1 MKKIFTLLFTV
12 MATVSAMAGVSF
24 KVTNPMT
31 VTDNT
36 QTEIVVLN
44 QTVELFQNEDETWS
58 LKFCDFVSCD
68 YDLGDITFDGIAVAG
83 PVYYVYY
90 LQCNEA
96 KGTVTNKTSQY
107 YGKTLVLQMTGQL
120 SEKGYGS
127 QTLDFEIFCEEDD
140 ECYFK
145 GTFSPEAG
153 TKDEIIV
160 PAYYKG
166 TSATAS
172 VTGESNLGFI
182 NEDDGSV
189 TFAIDGLKNV
199 KTGEE
204 YTTISLPGLEMGMG
218 EEDGVYTLKAE
229 NATATDE
236 NDSPITV
243 KSLNLTLVS
252 NAGPDVETAD
262 DDMGI
267 GGDDDMGV
275 GGDGDDMGV
284 GGDDDMGVGGDEMSE
299 WSVSGTFVI
308 VDPTTSE
315 EFTYEISTDE
325 SITTS
330 VNAVKSGSNGAAE
343 YFSLNGA
350 KLNDAM
356 KGINIVRKDGKT
368 MKFVVK

>member
-1 MKKIFTLLFTV
+1 MKKIFTLLFAV

-36 QTEIVVLN
+36 QTEVVVLE

-58 LKFCDFVSCD
+58 LKFYDFQSCN

-96 KGTVTNKTSQY
+96 TGVVTNKTSQF

-127 QTLDFEIFCEEDD
+127 QSLTFEIFCEEDED
-140 ECYFK
+140 CYFQ
-145 GTFSPEAG
+145 GSFSPDEG
-153 TKDEIIV
+153 TVDGIVV
-160 PAYYKG
+160 PAYYNA
-166 TSATAS
+166 TSKS
-172 VTGESNLGFI
+172 GSSLTGEGNLGVI
-182 NEDDGSV
+182 NEEDGSV
-189 TFAIDGLKNV
+189 TFSMDGLKNV
-199 KTGEE
+199 NSGEE
-204 YTTISLPGLEMGMG
+204 YSTISLPGLEMGMG

-229 NATATDE
+229 NATAVDE

-243 KSLNLTLVS
+243 KSLELTLVS
-252 NAGPDVETAD
+252 NAGPDVQTA
-262 DDMGI
+262 
-267 GGDDDMGV
+267 DDDMGV
-275 GGDGDDMGV
+275 GGDDDMGY

-299 WSVSGTFVI
+299 WSVSGTLVI
-308 VDPTTSE
+308 VDPATSE

-325 SITTS
+325 SITNS
-330 VNAVKSGSNGAAE
+330 ISSVKSGANGAAE
-343 YFSLNGA
+343 YFSLNGS
-350 KLNDAM
+350 KLNGAM

-368 MKFVVK
+368 VKFVVK